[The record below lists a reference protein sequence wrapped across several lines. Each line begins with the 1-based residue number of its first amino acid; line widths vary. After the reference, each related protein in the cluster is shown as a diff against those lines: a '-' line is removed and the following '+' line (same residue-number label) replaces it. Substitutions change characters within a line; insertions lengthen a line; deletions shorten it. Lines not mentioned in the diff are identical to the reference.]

1 MANKKY
7 VGTVYLRSKGKIYGA
22 TTRQV
27 NAKDI
32 SDVRKKLKANF
43 KHGDNV
49 VTVRNIKLISKIKS
63 KRRQK

>member
-1 MANKKY
+1 MKNKKY

-27 NAKDI
+27 NASSI

-43 KHGDNV
+43 KFKDNK
-49 VTVRNIKLISKIKS
+49 VTVKNIKLISEIKR
-63 KRRQK
+63 KMKK